1 MRPKIEAATDLE
13 RGPAID
19 KPRTIQH
26 MPSIIAEG
34 IEIVGD
40 LTAETEIQVDGIVR
54 GNLKANHV
62 IIGRSGLVDGSI
74 EAERATI
81 DGTIFGDTNTKTAA
95 LEANARIKGAIT
107 VSGDMTMAVGARLDG
122 NLTMKQTG
130 PSGEHDVNNKLA
142 SAKPNGDNKLDN
154 GQANTS
160 RPAA

>member
-1 MRPKIEAATDLE
+1 MRPKIEAATGLE
-13 RGPAID
+13 HGPAID

-34 IEIVGD
+34 FEIVGD
-40 LTAETEIQVDGIVR
+40 LTAEAEIQVDGTVR

-107 VSGDMTMAVGARLDG
+107 VSGDMSMAVGARLEG
-122 NLTMKQTG
+122 NVAMKHAA
-130 PSGEHDVNNKLA
+130 PSGGQDADNKRA
-142 SAKPNGDNKLDN
+142 SAKPNGDNKPDS
-154 GQANTS
+154 GKAYAG